1 MSSYTQDL
9 LSFIAK
15 MFSLNYGLHN
25 RPRLDMMITF
35 IFSPLFALASFYKMN
50 YYWWMVIYSNYWSLL
65 TWDVANSLTNEEFYL
80 ELIHDGTEDGK
91 EFLRK
96 SINLFNNICVRN
108 SLWTQKYF
116 VAVDKLKCWKLR
128 LIIVF
133 VFMFDEVSITRS
145 TSALFL
151 FTSHSI
157 LSHCHLML

>member
-1 MSSYTQDL
+1 MTEP
-9 LSFIAK
+9 K
-15 MFSLNYGLHN
+15 MVKNSCVKASICLITFVYATLYGL
-25 RPRLDMMITF
+25 R
-35 IFSPLFALASFYKMN
+35 
-50 YYWWMVIYSNYWSLL
+50 
-65 TWDVANSLTNEEFYL
+65 
-80 ELIHDGTEDGK
+80 
-91 EFLRK
+91 
-96 SINLFNNICVRN
+96 NI
-108 SLWTQKYF
+108 F